1 MVPFPYNIALASEV
15 AVSIILAV
23 VMILYELE
31 LLAERNPYF
40 QSPCDS
46 SFCFSL
52 YPCVMGF
59 FFTSLHLG
67 PFLPPWM
74 VSTGM
79 LI

>member
-1 MVPFPYNIALASEV
+1 MALVSEV
-15 AVSIILAV
+15 AGSIVLAV
-23 VMILYELE
+23 VRIRYELE

-40 QSPCDS
+40 QSPCDL

-52 YPCVMGF
+52 CPGAMGF